1 MHVIADGLF
10 HPHSLAVADFN
21 RDGRVDIFVGE
32 MGLGRREN
40 PRLLIYLNNGDG
52 SFTEHLVSKGIPTH
66 EAKVADFGK
75 KGKLSIV
82 GKPYMPLTQVDLWE
96 NVS

>member
-21 RDGRVDIFVGE
+21 KDGKMDIFTGE
-32 MGLGRREN
+32 MGLGRNRN
-40 PRLLIYLNNGDG
+40 SRLLIYLNNGDG
-52 SFTEHLVSKGIPTH
+52 SFTEHLVSKDIPTH
-66 EAKVADFGK
+66 EARVVDIGN

-82 GKPYMPLTQVDLWE
+82 GKPYMPLKQVDLWE
-96 NVS
+96 NIS

>member
-1 MHVIADGLF
+1 MCL
-10 HPHSLAVADFN
+10 VADF
-21 RDGRVDIFVGE
+21 
-32 MGLGRREN
+32 
-40 PRLLIYLNNGDG
+40 NGDG